1 MGELETSVKEL
12 TFELQEQQQKCKEL
26 DEMLVI
32 REAEV
37 FTGIFLGKNFESIY
51 PAVAIIF

>member
-37 FTGIFLGKNFESIY
+37 FSTLLES
-51 PAVAIIF
+51 FD